1 MLTGQ
6 YWYGCESGSMLPLEL
21 PESAATREL
30 SQEERAAATQEP
42 LVRPLVVSGDTSV
55 TRPR

>member
-1 MLTGQ
+1 
-6 YWYGCESGSMLPLEL
+6 MLPLEL